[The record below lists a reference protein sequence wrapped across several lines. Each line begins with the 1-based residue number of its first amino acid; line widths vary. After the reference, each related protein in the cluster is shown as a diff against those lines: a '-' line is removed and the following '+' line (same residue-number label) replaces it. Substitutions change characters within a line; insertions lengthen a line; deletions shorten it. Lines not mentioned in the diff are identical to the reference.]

1 MPTSNPIVT
10 PNQITVI
17 RLILVIPLFFFWFIV
32 DSEWARSS
40 IVCMFVLIFVL
51 DSVDG
56 YIAQKYDMKTTIGG
70 FLDPV
75 VDHLSIFAFFI
86 MLVHINLLPLW
97 LIFPLVLRDTLVT
110 FLRQLAQVQNIK
122 IFASTLAKI
131 KAELCYFLFPSLYF
145 LQHTNAINIYL
156 LSLSSLGIFMV
167 YLFPTL
173 FSYDWEYKKLMFYAW
188 TFIFIYFFVFML
200 FGDSHSIILFEQV
213 RIAFVLVM
221 LFFYLGSG
229 LQYFYKNRK
238 VFKS

>member
-1 MPTSNPIVT
+1 MSTSSPLVT

-17 RLILVIPLFFFWFIV
+17 RLILVVPLFCCWFIF
-32 DSEWARSS
+32 DSDWIRSS

-56 YIAQKYDMKTTIGG
+56 YIARKYDMKTTIGG

-110 FLRQLAQVQNIK
+110 FLRQVSQVQNIK
-122 IFASTLAKI
+122 VFASTLAKI
-131 KAELCYFLFPSLYF
+131 KAELCYFLFPALYF
-145 LQHTNAINIYL
+145 LQHTDDINIYL
-156 LSLSSLGIFMV
+156 FSLSSLGIFMA

-173 FSYDWEYKKLMFYAW
+173 FAYDWEYKKLMLYAW
-188 TFIFIYFFVFML
+188 TFIFIYLSVSIFFQHF
-200 FGDSHSIILFEQV
+200 HSIIFFEQV

-229 LQYFYKNRK
+229 LQYFYKNREI
-238 VFKS
+238 FKI